1 MPAPTE
7 VQSATLKKFLQGWET
22 ITAESWTGLWSD
34 NCTQQ
39 FLPFS
44 LGLPPKSREEVLQ
57 TLPKLLSVLRDWK
70 LDIHHVV
77 HDPAHS
83 KAAIYATSTANTIF
97 GDFKWNNDYAI
108 FVMLTEDG
116 RQIDRIQEMVDTAF
130 FGEFSSR
137 FQKYMS
143 QQGAP
148 P

>member
-77 HDPAHS
+77 HD
-83 KAAIYATSTANTIF
+83 TILPI
-97 GDFKWNNDYAI
+97 ARLQS
-108 FVMLTEDG
+108 MRPL
-116 RQIDRIQEMVDTAF
+116 
-130 FGEFSSR
+130 
-137 FQKYMS
+137 
-143 QQGAP
+143 QQTRSLGISME
-148 P
+148 